1 MIYGVGTD
9 IIEIDRI
16 ASAIEKWGDS
26 FLGHIFTEHEIKY
39 CQQYKKPAQHY
50 AVRFAA
56 KEAVFKAISDNPHIT
71 WKDIE
76 IVNDNHGKPVCRMTN
91 GTYHDRNILIS
102 LSHSKYYAVAHA
114 IITKE

>member
-16 ASAIEKWGDS
+16 EHAITKWGDG
-26 FLGHIFTEHEIKY
+26 FLSHIFTEPEINY
-39 CQQYKKPAQHY
+39 CRQYKKPAQHF

-56 KEAVFKAISDNPHIT
+56 KEAVFKAIGDNPHIT

-76 IVNDNHGKPVCRMTN
+76 IVNDLNGKPVCRMTN
-91 GTYHDRNILIS
+91 GEYQDRKILIS

-114 IITKE
+114 IITQE